1 MPRSYDLIV
10 FDWDGTLMDSADKI
24 VRCFRNALRDS
35 ALPDPG
41 DEPIRQIIGLGL
53 NEAITALLPNNNDE
67 ERQRAV
73 DRYRDYFLHLDADQS
88 VLFPGVR
95 EGLGGM
101 NGCGYLM
108 AVATGKSRRGL
119 QRVLADTGLAAM
131 FTATRCA
138 DEARSKPHPQMLL
151 DILDVTGMDASHA
164 LMIGDTVYDMEMARH
179 AGVDALAVTYG
190 VHRRDQLQACRP
202 LDCLDSFGEVRRW
215 LA

>member
-1 MPRSYDLIV
+1 MARSYDLIV

-53 NEAITALLPNNNDE
+53 DEALAALLPGHGDAD
-67 ERQRAV
+67 RQRAV

-95 EGLGGM
+95 EGLVEMSDG
-101 NGCGYLM
+101 GYLM

-119 QRVLADTGLAAM
+119 HRVLTETGLAPM
-131 FTATRCA
+131 FVATRCA

-151 DILDVTGMDASHA
+151 DILDATGMDASRA
-164 LMIGDTVYDMEMARH
+164 LVIGDTVYDMDMARH

-190 VHRRDQLQACRP
+190 VHRHDQLQACHP
-202 LDCLDSFGEVRRW
+202 LGCLGSFDEVRRW

>member
-1 MPRSYDLIV
+1 MARSYDLIV

-24 VRCFRNALRDS
+24 VRCFQNALHDS

-53 NEAITALLPNNNDE
+53 TEAIAALLPDHGDAD
-67 ERQRAV
+67 RRRAV
-73 DRYRDYFLHLDADQS
+73 DRYREYFLHLDADQS

-95 EGLGGM
+95 EGLVEM
-101 NGCGYLM
+101 NDVGYLM

-119 QRVLADTGLAAM
+119 HRVLSETGLTPM
-131 FTATRCA
+131 FAATRCA

-151 DILDVTGMDASHA
+151 DILDATGMDASRA
-164 LMIGDTVYDMEMARH
+164 LMIGDTVYDMDMARH

-190 VHRRDQLQACRP
+190 VHRLDQLRACEP
-202 LDCLDSFGEVRRW
+202 LDCLDSFDEVRRW